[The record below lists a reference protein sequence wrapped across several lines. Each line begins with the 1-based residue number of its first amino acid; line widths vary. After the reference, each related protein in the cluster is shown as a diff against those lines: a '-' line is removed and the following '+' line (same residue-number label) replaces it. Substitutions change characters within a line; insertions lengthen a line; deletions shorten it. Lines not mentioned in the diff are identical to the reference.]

1 MDKQIQAFFEEAF
14 ELLHELEQ
22 LLLDLEN
29 SPGNSEVAAG
39 ILRILHTLKGTSAMF
54 AFNEISDFVHKIEAI
69 FIHFRDSQKNIDK
82 SLIDVFIAAADT
94 IRRALHEEPH
104 RLAGQNQVI
113 VDKINQTFENTLKPK
128 EHQPSEKTMDKPGT
142 KRKAEKKSHEKT
154 WLIEFT
160 PCPEFF
166 SSGNTPDR
174 ILAELSELGKLK
186 VECDVTKVPEFSR
199 LDPEKCYLSWNLTLS
214 TGAPLNEIKD
224 VFIFVEDLAKI
235 QFIEKSVEMTRGP
248 GNSVEEKAEVKAEII
263 DQNNSVEF
271 QPREIKDKVE
281 KLLSSLPRDKSY
293 AENFSNAEEDSGF
306 GFLQANTEKM
316 IALLGDLVTVQSKL
330 NQKASIHGDPEMI
343 SISNELDNITDELR
357 DCAMHLSMFPI
368 GSVFA
373 DLRNAVVHAGKG
385 KVSIEL
391 QGASTE
397 IDRSAFMIV
406 KTAYVAMFFSLAA
419 FAAARKKSVPDKISF
434 FASHQVGKAQL
445 ELRFSSDH
453 ESISLLEA
461 MKNSDPEP
469 DAAIY
474 SVFATIKALE
484 TKLLVLHGSLAFEK
498 LNEENFLVRVS
509 IPLNLAIIESL
520 MVQVGKGFFLLP
532 LADIEECIELSEEDQ
547 KKSYRKN
554 VAIVRGLFV
563 PYLHIREKF
572 SISGNVPPVQQ
583 IVIMKLEQQRI
594 GLVVDQVVGEYQTA
608 IKNWG
613 NFCKDVCGI
622 SGAAI
627 LGDGGIAL
635 LIDFRA
641 LVDEEKELLENAL
654 KEISHGI

>member
-29 SPGNSEVAAG
+29 FPDNPEIAAG

-69 FIHFRDSQKNIDK
+69 FIHFRDARKTIDK

-94 IRRALHEEPH
+94 IRRTLHEEPH
-104 RLAGQNQVI
+104 RLADQNQVI
-113 VDKINQTFENTLKPK
+113 VDKINQTFESSLQQK
-128 EHQPSEKTMDKPGT
+128 EHQAPEKLVKKSGT
-142 KRKAEKKSHEKT
+142 KKKTEKKNKKI

-160 PCPEFF
+160 PVPEFF

-174 ILAELSELGKLK
+174 VFAELGDLGALK
-186 VECDVTKVPEFSR
+186 VECDVSR
-199 LDPEKCYLSWNLTLS
+199 IPDFHQLNPEKCYLSWQLTLV
-214 TGAPLNEIKD
+214 TDAPLNEIKD

-235 QFIEKSVEMTRGP
+235 DIKEKIADFKESSDQPPDIQPQTKTDKIDEKNRVEP
-248 GNSVEEKAEVKAEII
+248 QPSDVKG
-263 DQNNSVEF
+263 
-271 QPREIKDKVE
+271 KLDK
-281 KLLSSLPRDKSY
+281 LSGVLPQDTK
-293 AENFSNAEEDSGF
+293 SNAQDFSISEENAET

-343 SISNELDNITDELR
+343 SIANELENITDELR
-357 DCAMHLSMFPI
+357 DCAIHLSMFPI
-368 GSVFA
+368 GTVFN
-373 DLRNAVVHAGKG
+373 DLRNAVLNAGKG
-385 KVSIEL
+385 RVTLEL

-406 KTAYVAMFFSLAA
+406 KTDYVAMFAALAA
-419 FAAARKKSVPDKISF
+419 FSSDRKNTSQNKISF
-434 FASHQVGKAQL
+434 FACHQVGKA
-445 ELRFSSDH
+445 
-453 ESISLLEA
+453 LLEI
-461 MKNSDPEP
+461 KYRSDPDSIGLLDSLNNSNPEP
-469 DAAIY
+469 DEPAF
-474 SVFATIKALE
+474 SLFESIKALE
-484 TKLLVLHGSLAFEK
+484 SKLLVLHGSLAFEK
-498 LNEENFLVRVS
+498 QNEENFLIRVG

-547 KKSYRKN
+547 NKSYRKN
-554 VAIVRGLFV
+554 VAIVRGQFV

-572 SISGNVPPVQQ
+572 SVSGNAPPVQQ

-613 NFCKDVCGI
+613 NFCKDVNGI

-641 LVDEEKELLENAL
+641 LIDEEKELLENAL